1 MRTIIIF
8 GLGMQAELLHFYIRQ
23 DWKENIAAF
32 TVDRPYCR
40 EESFLGLPVIPFDEI
55 NNHFI
60 AQESYFLVA
69 IGYAHLNKL
78 RTERAKALSTYG
90 FTQLSYISPKATVAS
105 NTQYSDGIIIFENVT
120 IQPFTF
126 IGKNVTIWPN
136 AFIGHHTT
144 IQNGAFIGANAAIN
158 GHVTIGECSLI
169 GSNAVIRENLTIGR
183 ESIVGAGSILLRS
196 LPSRSVCN
204 AGESRIYP
212 LTQEKIEHLW
222 PPKTSR

>member
-1 MRTIIIF
+1 MRHIIIF

-40 EESFLGLPVIPFDEI
+40 EDSFLGSPVIPFDEVTK
-55 NNHFI
+55 HFT

-69 IGYAHLNKL
+69 IGYARLNAL
-78 RTERAKALSTYG
+78 RTERARELSARG
-90 FTQLSYISPKATVAS
+90 LTQLSYISPKATVAS
-105 NTQYSDGIIIFENVT
+105 NVDCGNGTIIFENVT
-120 IQPFTF
+120 VQPFASL
-126 IGKNVTIWPN
+126 GENVVIWPN

-144 IQNGAFIGANAAIN
+144 VHDGVFIGANAAIN
-158 GHVTIGECSLI
+158 GHVSVGEHALI
-169 GSNAVIRENLTIGR
+169 GSNAVIREDLSIGSR
-183 ESIVGAGSILLRS
+183 SIVGAGSILLRS
-196 LPSRSVCN
+196 LPACSVCN

-212 LTQEKIEHLW
+212 LTQKKIENLW